1 MGYGEDERGI
11 GVDPITSCR
20 ARVVEGGENSRNFRG
35 IPRVYYHQDI
45 MKIAVFIPDSLIHFA
60 DAEAK
65 RRGTTRSGF
74 LTQLLEA
81 EKMRVQTKRHID
93 EHGWDVADD
102 EGGWQ
107 AHQRRRMAEEYADD
121 EW

>member
-1 MGYGEDERGI
+1 MKI
-11 GVDPITSCR
+11 GVS
-20 ARVVEGGENSRNFRG
+20 
-35 IPRVYYHQDI
+35 
-45 MKIAVFIPDSLIHFA
+45 IPDFLIDFA

-81 EKMRVQTKRHID
+81 EKMREQTKRYID
-93 EHGWDVADD
+93 EHGWDVAED
-102 EGGWQ
+102 EESWR